1 MEWLF
6 EPFHHGFMQRALAA
20 CVLVG
25 FLNGFLGGFVVLRR
39 MALMADSLS
48 HSLLPGL
55 ALGVLLFKSLEPAG
69 LFVGALAAALM
80 VAVGAQVL
88 SRSSRVKEDT
98 ALGILYTVAFSSGV
112 VLLSFVPVRVS
123 LMHYLFGNILGVSN
137 QDLWLAYGVS
147 LVVMPLLVMA
157 ERPLQLLLFDPA
169 VARSQGIPTGFL
181 NVFLVVALVLVM
193 VCSLQAVGV
202 ILLLGLLVSPAAT
215 MYLLCDS
222 FPWMLWGGG
231 LLGVVGSVCGLW
243 LSYWL
248 QVPSGACI
256 VLVLGTI
263 FCVALLLS
271 PRYGLVPKWFRRRH
285 LHDESLARWNH
296 ASEAQVHD
304 HQGLHSETR
313 NPERLLSGRTERNE
327 HNAQA

>member
-6 EPFHHGFMQRALAA
+6 EPFSHQFMQRALAA
-20 CVLVG
+20 CVLIG
-25 FLNGFLGGFVVLRR
+25 FLNGFLGAFVVLRR

-55 ALGVLLFKSLEPAG
+55 ALGVLIFKSLDPAG
-69 LFVGALAAALM
+69 LFVGALVAALM

-123 LMHYLFGNILGVSN
+123 LLHYLFGNVLGVSN
-137 QDLWLAYGVS
+137 QDLWMAFWVA
-147 LVVMPLLVMA
+147 LVVLPGLVFA
-157 ERPLQLLLFDPA
+157 ERPLKLLLFDPA
-169 VARSQGIPTGFL
+169 VARSQGIPTGLL
-181 NVFLVVALVLVM
+181 NVLLVVALVLVM
-193 VCSLQAVGV
+193 ISSLQAVGV

-222 FPWMLWGGG
+222 FSWMLWGGG
-231 LLGVVGSVCGLW
+231 VLGMLGSVVGLW
-243 LSYWL
+243 LSYWI

-256 VLVLGTI
+256 VLTLGAI
-263 FCVALLLS
+263 FCAALLAS
-271 PRYGLVPKWFRRRH
+271 PRYGLIRRWFQKRH
-285 LHDESLARWNH
+285 LHEESLARW
-296 ASEAQVHD
+296 AAKEE
-304 HQGLHSETR
+304 L
-313 NPERLLSGRTERNE
+313 ERGGRG
-327 HNAQA
+327 